1 MLIRKTSQP
10 VFWKSVVHGMIIGHK
25 GWPFGTGW
33 DGGPS
38 DAHTSTKH
46 VVSESSVTCVSCLT
60 HTQHHVHLGVD
71 KSKERCECSC
81 KNRQGFLR
89 PRTSGLGH
97 TNKESEI
104 SISLALRLQCLK
116 PKKCWHLRGWLG
128 GCRARARTLPCWQLQ
143 PQLQH
148 QLQQQQL
155 RGHHR
160 LQAHHCNRAFYQRG
174 SSRIECG

>member
-71 KSKERCECSC
+71 KSKERWFF
-81 KNRQGFLR
+81 KAQDKRLRAHKQGVR
-89 PRTSGLGH
+89 DKYQPG
-97 TNKESEI
+97 SEAAV
-104 SISLALRLQCLK
+104 S
-116 PKKCWHLRGWLG
+116 
-128 GCRARARTLPCWQLQ
+128 
-143 PQLQH
+143 
-148 QLQQQQL
+148 
-155 RGHHR
+155 
-160 LQAHHCNRAFYQRG
+160 
-174 SSRIECG
+174 